1 MVVRKSARGSDRNGD
16 SDSESSIVEISPKEF
31 FKLSLEDNARAQ
43 AVRRESNARIAL
55 AREEFEAERAR
66 KDRITEAKIASLRGG
81 RPEVLADGILDIF
94 ADKGRKTVEAK
105 SPLKDLTKT
114 EENGVHR
121 AVRVEKILDVS
132 VEKIKRKRGD
142 VEKLKSKGK
151 VKNKEKEK
159 NAAEE
164 DEDWLDAPGMYFHDT
179 SGFPRGIKDGYE
191 KDLELYFLR
200 KIRKNGKPGQSEEL
214 GSIGFPPLHAFF
226 DWEFR
231 YPGDHENR
239 APVEERRSRCKEEL
253 ISAKLGALYDFIFR
267 TKTTA
272 IEARLKQELFD
283 AGLPALAAYIFGVP
297 GKSEAL
303 LKTRSMA
310 ELLVVRPWARS
321 VKAKGDN
328 GDVDV

>member
-1 MVVRKSARGSDRNGD
+1 MKEMVVRKSARGSDRNGD

-43 AVRRESNARIAL
+43 AVRRESDARIAL

-94 ADKGRKTVEAK
+94 ADKGRKTVKAK
-105 SPLKDLTKT
+105 PRLKDLTKT

-132 VEKIKRKRGD
+132 LEKIKRKRGD

-151 VKNKEKEK
+151 VKNKEKGK
-159 NAAEE
+159 NAAED
-164 DEDWLDAPGMYFHDT
+164 DEDWLDAPGMYFHDVY
-179 SGFPRGIKDGYE
+179 GFPLGIKAGHE

-200 KIRKNGKPGQSEEL
+200 KIGKNYKPGQSEEL
-214 GSIGFPPLHAFF
+214 GSIGFPPLHAVF
-226 DWEFR
+226 DWQFR
-231 YPGDHENR
+231 LGNYV
-239 APVEERRSRCKEEL
+239 PVEERASRCKEEL
-253 ISAKLGALYDFIFR
+253 IAAKLGALYDFHFR
-267 TKTTA
+267 TKTKV
-272 IEARLKQELFD
+272 IEDRLQEELLD
-283 AGLPALAAYIFGVP
+283 AGLPATAAYFFPTP
-297 GKSEAL
+297 GSTGAL
-303 LKTRSMA
+303 LETRCMA

-321 VKAKGDN
+321 VKAKGNNGN
-328 GDVDV
+328 GDV